1 MMLMEELTLAGA
13 RVPINGLF
21 FFFSNL
27 LQEVQAD

>member
-21 FFFSNL
+21 SFSNL